1 MMSQQQ
7 DSAGLW
13 SQNWPAPAKLNLMLR
28 ITGQRADGYH
38 SLQTVFQFVD
48 WCDQLR
54 FWQVSDGSVSL
65 VKPLP
70 GVAEADDL
78 TVRAAKLLQ
87 KETGCQQGVRIG
99 VEKKLPMGGGI
110 GGGSSDAATTLVVL
124 NRLWGL
130 GLSSKKLMELGLVL
144 GADVPIFVH
153 GRSSWAEGVGEK
165 MQEIN
170 LPEQWAV
177 IIKPDCDVSTK
188 EIFSSSELTRD
199 SKPITISDFIA
210 GQHNNDCLEVV
221 SQLYPAV
228 KSALADL
235 SAFAEARLTG
245 TGACV
250 FALFQSENQARKASD
265 ALREDWKVYLVK
277 TKNESPLRS
286 RFLAY
291 R

>member
-1 MMSQQQ
+1 MSRQQ
-7 DSAGLW
+7 DSSGLW

-28 ITGQRADGYH
+28 IVGRRTDGYH
-38 SLQTVFQFVD
+38 LLQTVFQFVD

-54 FWQVSDGSVSL
+54 FLPVSDGAVSL
-65 VKPLP
+65 VNPLP

-78 TVRAAKLLQ
+78 TVRAARLLQ
-87 KETGCQQGVRIG
+87 KETGCQQGVRIA
-99 VEKKLPMGGGI
+99 VEKNLPMGGGI

-130 GLSSKKLMELGLVL
+130 DLSTRKLMELGLVL

-165 MQEIN
+165 VREID

-177 IIKPDCDVSTK
+177 IIKPDCEVSTK
-188 EIFSSSELTRD
+188 EIFSSPELTRD
-199 SKPITISDFIA
+199 SKPITISDFVA
-210 GQHNNDCLEVV
+210 GQQNNDCLEVV
-221 SQLYPAV
+221 RQLYPV
-228 KSALADL
+228 IKNALEGL
-235 SAFAEARLTG
+235 SAFTEARLTG

-250 FALFQSENQARKASD
+250 FGLFQSEIQAQKAHD
-265 ALREDWKVYLVK
+265 ALQSDWKVFLVK

-286 RFLAY
+286 RLLAY

>member
-199 SKPITISDFIA
+199 SKPITMSDFIA